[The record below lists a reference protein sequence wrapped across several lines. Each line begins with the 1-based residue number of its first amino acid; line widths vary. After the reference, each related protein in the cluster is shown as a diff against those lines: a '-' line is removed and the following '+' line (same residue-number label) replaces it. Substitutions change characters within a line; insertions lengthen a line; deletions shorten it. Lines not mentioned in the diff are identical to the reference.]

1 MEIIPGMDI
10 INGLVV
16 CPENIDWAGNGP
28 INHDP
33 VNVARYWKSQGAKHL
48 YISDLEGA
56 RYGKPIHLDIVRQI
70 VNKVNIKVYLGG
82 GIRTAESAELAF
94 EAGIEKAVIGTYAA
108 LENDFAQYM
117 FDTYGDKVIVSL
129 GNLNGYVSIH
139 DWTVRTEETVYEF
152 ARRMENMGAST
163 IVYNDVNRKGAHGGI
178 NMHTIRKMLEATS
191 LPLIIGCGISA
202 ITDITDLKQYEP
214 RIAGAVMVSALYKNL
229 ISYKAASK
237 AARGQ

>member
-16 CPENIDWAGNGP
+16 CAENIDWAGNGP

-33 VNVARYWKSQGAKHL
+33 VNVARFWKDQGARHL

-56 RYGKPIHLDIVRQI
+56 RYGKPVHLDIVRKIIDQ
-70 VNKVNIKVYLGG
+70 VDIKVYLGG
-82 GIRTAESAELAF
+82 GIRTALSAREAF
-94 EAGIEKAVIGTYAA
+94 EAGVEKAVIGTYAA
-108 LENDFAQYM
+108 LENDFAAYM

-139 DWTVRTEETVYEF
+139 DWTARTEETVYEF
-152 ARRMENMGAST
+152 AQKMERMGAGT

-178 NMHTIRKMLEATS
+178 NMFTIGKMVEATS
-191 LPLIIGCGISA
+191 IPLIIGCGISA
-202 ITDITDLKQYEP
+202 LDDIREIKKFEP
-214 RIAGAVMVSALYKNL
+214 RVTGAVMVSALYKNL
-229 ISYKAASK
+229 IAYEDAAK
-237 AARGQ
+237 VAAE